1 MVEQDP
7 VEQYPAER
15 ELLEHCFAAPRL
27 QPGRGA
33 APECIACAA
42 RTRPPCAMRRVATPA
57 DGSTSGLSAVADVP
71 RRGPVAII
79 DNTIIEK
86 ASAG

>member
-1 MVEQDP
+1 MVEQYP
-7 VEQYPAER
+7 VEQDPAER
-15 ELLEHCFAAPRL
+15 ELVEHCFAAPRL
-27 QPGRGA
+27 RPGCGA

-57 DGSTSGLSAVADVP
+57 DGSTSDLSAVAGVS

-79 DNTIIEK
+79 DNTIIEN